1 VVHSFFKR
9 SSISTEFTFDVN
21 GDIVS
26 TSSMDKSTSRK
37 RERLESTTTPRYG
50 GEAGVNQHYQ
60 VRRRGWSTL
69 PFPGEEE
76 SLEYTTTRK

>member
-1 VVHSFFKR
+1 MSSGVTVEFEHLNISVVHSFFKR

-37 RERLESTTTPRYG
+37 RERLESTTTPR
-50 GEAGVNQHYQ
+50 
-60 VRRRGWSTL
+60 
-69 PFPGEEE
+69 
-76 SLEYTTTRK
+76 